1 MGKSLL
7 CIERIDKRMNEIEIR
22 KTVNKTLVA
31 FLLAH
36 GVQPIRL
43 ELSEA
48 DKTIIYVYDVAKTKG
63 LYKLWKRNKPNK
75 KI

>member
-1 MGKSLL
+1 MGEYLL
-7 CIERIDKRMNEIEIR
+7 IERIDKRMNEIEIR

-31 FLLAH
+31 FMLEH

-43 ELSEA
+43 ELSEF
-48 DKTIIYVYDVAKTKG
+48 DKTIIYVYDVEKTKG
-63 LYKLWKRNKPNK
+63 LYKLWKRNEPNK

>member
-1 MGKSLL
+1 
-7 CIERIDKRMNEIEIR
+7 MNEIEIR
-22 KTVNKTLVA
+22 RTVNKTLVA

-43 ELSEA
+43 ELSEV
-48 DKTIIYVYDVAKTKG
+48 DKTIIYVYNVSKTKE
-63 LYKLWKRNKPNK
+63 LYKIWKSNEPNK

>member
-1 MGKSLL
+1 
-7 CIERIDKRMNEIEIR
+7 MNEIEIR
-22 KTVNKTLVA
+22 RTVNKTLVA

-43 ELSEA
+43 ELSEV

-63 LYKLWKRNKPNK
+63 LYKLWKSNEPNK
-75 KI
+75 KYKKNLA